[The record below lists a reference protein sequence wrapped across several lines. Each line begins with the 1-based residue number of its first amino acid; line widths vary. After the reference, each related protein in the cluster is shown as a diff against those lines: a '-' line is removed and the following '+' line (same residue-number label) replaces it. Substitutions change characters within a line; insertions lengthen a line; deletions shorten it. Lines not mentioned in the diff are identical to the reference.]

1 MKKIAILRCLHSND
15 VCTGAACLKAF
26 NDRSGSFSAYKNE
39 ELQLVA
45 FWACNGCRE
54 CRLENEIGLEEKL
67 QRIIS
72 IKTDIVHVGVCT
84 KQRSVNGIRQ
94 TCPTIKELCNRIEA
108 SGIKIVQV
116 TH

>member
-1 MKKIAILRCLHSND
+1 MKKIAILRCLRSND
-15 VCTGAACLKAF
+15 VCTGAACLEAF
-26 NDRSGSFSAYKNE
+26 NERLGSFSIYNNE

-45 FWACNGCRE
+45 FWSCNGCLDCE
-54 CRLENEIGLEEKL
+54 LKSENGLEEKL
-67 QRIIS
+67 QKIIS
-72 IKTDIVHVGVCT
+72 LKTDIVHVGVCT

-108 SGIKIVQV
+108 SGIKIVQG

>member
-26 NDRSGSFSAYKNE
+26 NDKSGSFSAYKNE

-54 CRLENEIGLEEKL
+54 CRVENEIGLEEKL

-108 SGIKIVQV
+108 SGIKIVQG